1 MVYSEEIHLTSIEVK
16 INPGWPDLF
25 PYRLPIWKT
34 LGKWEFHAPVTF
46 LVGENGCGKSTLLE
60 AIACAAGSITVGSV
74 SAYADPTLEKVRE
87 FSHALKCVW
96 SKKSNRGFY
105 MRSEDF
111 FGYSRR
117 MSQAQDELQH
127 NLEEVEREYR
137 DRSETARQYARMPY
151 QSELSGIKSR
161 YGDGLDNRSHGESYL
176 TLFQSRFVPS
186 GLYLLDE
193 PEAPLSPIRQL
204 SFLALLKKMVEQK
217 AQFIIATHSPILM
230 AFPGAEIV
238 NMDAG
243 IVQRVAFNEVEHVR
257 VTREFLENPDRYLRH
272 LFEE

>member
-1 MVYSEEIHLTSIEVK
+1 MVYSEEIHLTSVEVK
-16 INPGWPDLF
+16 CSPGWPDQF
-25 PYRLPIWKT
+25 PYRLPLWKA
-34 LGKWEFHAPVTF
+34 LGKREFHAPVTF

-74 SAYADPTLEKVRE
+74 SAYEDPTLKIVRE
-87 FSHALKCVW
+87 FSNALKCTW
-96 SKKSNRGFY
+96 SKKTNRGFF

-111 FGYSRR
+111 FGYSRK
-117 MSQAQDELQH
+117 MAQAQEELQQ
-127 NLEEVEREYR
+127 NLEEVERDYR
-137 DRSETARQYARMPY
+137 GRSETARQHARMPY

-161 YGDGLDNRSHGESYL
+161 YGDGLDTRSHGESYL

-204 SFLALLKKMVEQK
+204 TFLAMLKKMVEQK
-217 AQFIIATHSPILM
+217 AQFLIATHSPILM
-230 AFPGAEIV
+230 AYPGAEIIQIDGGNV
-238 NMDAG
+238 RS
-243 IVQRVAFNEVEHVR
+243 VSFEEVEHVR
-257 VTREFLENPDRYLRH
+257 VTRAFLECPERYLRH